1 MQRSLFPSAAAAVTC
16 MKTVSIPQPSP
27 VQAKSSPSS
36 SNFFLQT
43 KFPWFLIALI
53 ALPLLCSHLHQVWNQ
68 GLMDRCT
75 IAKIHPNSGTSQEV
89 QAEPL
94 CAKLRKTSGRWQVK
108 INLEST
114 ADTRRAFPWCT
125 DPRADTF
132 SQPHVTTY
140 TEAANQA
147 ICKQESKK
155 EFSQLFSEFFS
166 KI

>member
-27 VQAKSSPSS
+27 FQAKT
-36 SNFFLQT
+36 FQ
-43 KFPWFLIALI
+43 

-68 GLMDRCT
+68 GLMDRCA
-75 IAKIHPNSGTSQEV
+75 IAKIHLNSGTSQEV

-166 KI
+166 RI